1 MLSGCVLM
9 GSSRKFWDGRMLSG
23 HRANKRGRFLF
34 QVEGSPIP
42 AQRRI
47 LSISSDIGCA
57 VNAD

>member
-1 MLSGCVLM
+1 
-9 GSSRKFWDGRMLSG
+9 
-23 HRANKRGRFLF
+23 
-34 QVEGSPIP
+34 VEGSPIP